1 MTQTWH
7 LQVYQTRDNIFVD
20 ETCVN
25 AQKEHLVMAKL
36 APLPATRD
44 LMGEFDR
51 VKIAKKNVK
60 QKKET
65 LHNEGEQHEDEREQL
80 HYTNCT
86 TVSHNINH
94 DINITSSCTSNIHH
108 IQLDE
113 TPADT
118 ETEDLLS
125 SNEEVEA
132 QVQTKKNTRQY
143 RKRQTTECRIH
154 QMHQY
159 RVRKQQEEWL
169 PIARQN
175 LEDFNE
181 TTVNCHDVG
190 SMDNIC
196 SACGALMF
204 KDEKTCWKVKSK

>member
-1 MTQTWH
+1 M
-7 LQVYQTRDNIFVD
+7 
-20 ETCVN
+20 
-25 AQKEHLVMAKL
+25 
-36 APLPATRD
+36 
-44 LMGEFDR
+44 
-51 VKIAKKNVK
+51 KIAKKHVK

-80 HYTNCT
+80 HNTNCT
-86 TVSHNINH
+86 IVSHHINH
-94 DINITSSCTSNIHH
+94 DINITASSTSNIHN

-113 TPADT
+113 TPVDT
-118 ETEDLLS
+118 ETEDSLS

-132 QVQTKKNTRQY
+132 EVQTKKNIRRRY
-143 RKRQTTECRIH
+143 RKRQTTECRTH

-181 TTVNCHDVG
+181 TY
-190 SMDNIC
+190 S
-196 SACGALMF
+196 
-204 KDEKTCWKVKSK
+204 